1 MAAYTSV
8 FLNRKGG
15 VGKTSMTFHLAG
27 TLAKAGAR
35 VLLLDMDPQASLTQ
49 GFFGPEW
56 TECVPAEK
64 TIAALF
70 GDDFVPDPAAL
81 IVATGVTGV
90 SLLPGSEHLNRYNLP
105 EPEGDP
111 RQTALRDL
119 LGDVREGFDEVLID
133 CPPNL
138 CLCSWAAL
146 AAGDGVVVPVQP
158 EDFGAQGLKKVQ
170 ESVASARAAV
180 NPRLAL
186 LGYVVTLFNKAL
198 AVHGAYA
205 NQLRAMYGPLV
216 FEAPMPLVKDF
227 KEAVMM
233 RQPVALYKPRGA
245 AAKAM
250 SALADELRTRARAAG
265 SYQAPTAA
273 PRPEKEV
280 A

>member
-35 VLLLDMDPQASLTQ
+35 VLLLDLDPQASLTQ

-56 TECVPAEK
+56 TESMPAER
-64 TIAALF
+64 TMAALF
-70 GDDFVPDPAAL
+70 GDDFVPDPAGL
-81 IVATGVTGV
+81 IVTTGVAGIV
-90 SLLPGSEHLNRYNLP
+90 LLPGSEHLNRYNLP

-119 LGDVREGFDEVLID
+119 IAEVRDRFDHVLID

-158 EDFGAQGLKKVQ
+158 EDFGAQGLKKVR
-170 ESVASARAAV
+170 ESVAAARAEV
-180 NPRLAL
+180 NPSLSM
-186 LGYVVTLFNKAL
+186 LGYVVTLYNKAL
-198 AVHGAYA
+198 AVHAAYA
-205 NQLRAMYGPLV
+205 EQLRAMYGPLV
-216 FEAPMPLVKDF
+216 FDATMPLMKDF
-227 KEAVMM
+227 KEAVTM
-233 RQPVALYKPRGA
+233 RLPVAQYKPRGA
-245 AAKAM
+245 ASKAM
-250 SALADELRTRARAAG
+250 TALAEELRARAAG
-265 SYQAPTAA
+265 TFESV
-273 PRPEKEV
+273 KEV